1 LFELTCRRGK
11 TEKELNNLR
20 QEIDI
25 LKGLYHE
32 NIILLLDSF
41 ETTHEFCMITE
52 FAQGELFEILEDDHN
67 LPENEVRK
75 IAQQL
80 VHALYYLHSHR
91 IIHRDMKPQNI
102 LISAN
107 GIVKLCDFGFA
118 RSMSSN
124 TIVLTSI
131 KGTPLYMAPE
141 LVQELPYNHTV
152 DLWSLGVIVYELF
165 VGTPPFYTNSIYT
178 LIQLIVKDPVK
189 YPDNMSAEFK
199 SFLQGLLN
207 KSPNER
213 LTWPELLHHPFVAE
227 TDNEKRDRKIR
238 TEFYNNWAANEHHA
252 GGKQQDPEV
261 FEIQDARAENSVSE
275 KQTAKN
281 DKKNELKS
289 SDPHIPQY
297 DFQGYPKN

>member
-1 LFELTCRRGK
+1 M
-11 TEKELNNLR
+11 
-20 QEIDI
+20 
-25 LKGLYHE
+25 
-32 NIILLLDSF
+32 LDSF
-41 ETTHEFCMITE
+41 ETSHEFCVVTE
-52 FAQGELFEILEDDHN
+52 FAQGELFEILEDDRS
-67 LPENEVRK
+67 LGEPEVRK

-118 RSMSSN
+118 RSMSTN

-152 DLWSLGVIVYELF
+152 DLWSLGVIIYELF

-178 LIQLIVKDPVK
+178 LIHLIVKDPVK
-189 YPDNMSAEFK
+189 FPDNMSPEFK

-207 KSPNER
+207 KTPSER
-213 LTWPELLHHPFVAE
+213 LSWPELLSHPFIDE
-227 TDNEKRDRKIR
+227 TEQEKKDRKIR
-238 TEFYNNWAANEHHA
+238 HEFYTNWAANEHHS
-252 GGKQQDPEV
+252 GGKQNFAEVLEHDDGAGNNEQLEMFAEILNDSHLPTFKFREYPMLDDEDP
-261 FEIQDARAENSVSE
+261 SVSPRIKDE
-275 KQTAKN
+275 VWTAFEN
-281 DKKNELKS
+281 
-289 SDPHIPQY
+289 
-297 DFQGYPKN
+297 